1 MKFYCFKREETSTKS
16 SLESKGSFETSEEE
30 EKEKTIKVVKEVEKT
45 STEKKSDETEKV
57 VVKKEVVHHTTCNC
71 VHVPELT
78 RSELEERI
86 RRIREE
92 LNLPQTSVKEELHHH
107 CHHGGHQHKSLRQT
121 HVHCLDD
128 SNLTKWVSTTSVDDS
143 RFRSRSKSA
152 AERWYRS
159 KSKSKSPG
167 RVTSAKP
174 AWIPTGS
181 NDYTS
186 TYLRRADM
194 IINSE
199 KKKADVRPSTSL
211 GTTSS
216 VCLNQFMFKNTN
228 NNSQNTFIDSFP
240 WPINDLIIKIK

>member
-1 MKFYCFKREETSTKS
+1 MSAYETKTT
-16 SLESKGSFETSEEE
+16 SLDQEEE
-30 EKEKTIKVVKEVEKT
+30 QEEKIKVVKEVEKK
-45 STEKKSDETEKV
+45 STEKKSDESENIV
-57 VVKKEVVHHTTCNC
+57 VRKEVVHHTSCNC

-92 LNLPQTSVKEELHHH
+92 LNLPQTSVKEELH
-107 CHHGGHQHKSLRQT
+107 CHHGQQHKSLRQA

-152 AERWYRS
+152 AERWYRP

-199 KKKADVRPSTSL
+199 KKKVDVRPSTSL
-211 GTTSS
+211 GTTS
-216 VCLNQFMFKNTN
+216 VCLNFQIERNLYQT
-228 NNSQNTFIDSFP
+228 
-240 WPINDLIIKIK
+240 